1 MKAIPRTENFPV
13 VESPANPHLRAGQA
27 LRVRVARALLASLL
41 VSSLVSGGESAVP
54 PAQAQALSSPPK
66 TLDFRGQVVIPS
78 RFRQRG
84 RRIILTVLHI
94 SSTFNAQTR
103 ADFNDRFQFTRIPQ
117 GTYSLSIYIPAHGEM
132 RTTLDITS
140 SFADARGRVERRF
153 SYDENA
159 LTHDALPV
167 QQGLVSVRELTIPH
181 RAQREYSAA
190 RADLRRGKV
199 ESAQRRL
206 QKAVEIAPQFAEA
219 LNYLGVL
226 AYQRRD
232 FLEAE
237 TFFGRA
243 LEKDPEAF
251 EPLVNLGGT
260 LLSLNRVEEAVEVN
274 TRAQAAQ
281 PKDALANAQLG
292 LSYYLQGNDEEALNY
307 LLLTEQLDP
316 AHFSHPQIPLANI
329 YLQNSDAQS
338 AIEELQDFLR
348 HHPDSPGADSV
359 RAKIR
364 QIEQAHASE
373 TAATSASD

>member
-1 MKAIPRTENFPV
+1 
-13 VESPANPHLRAGQA
+13 
-27 LRVRVARALLASLL
+27 
-41 VSSLVSGGESAVP
+41 
-54 PAQAQALSSPPK
+54 
-66 TLDFRGQVVIPS
+66 
-78 RFRQRG
+78 
-84 RRIILTVLHI
+84 
-94 SSTFNAQTR
+94 
-103 ADFNDRFQFTRIPQ
+103 
-117 GTYSLSIYIPAHGEM
+117 M

-140 SFADARGRVERRF
+140 SFADARGRVERRI
-153 SYDENA
+153 SYDEDA

-167 QQGLVSVRELTIPH
+167 QQGMVSVRELTIPR
-181 RAQREYSAA
+181 RAQSEYTAA

-226 AYQRRD
+226 AYQRRE
-232 FLEAE
+232 FSEAE
-237 TFFGRA
+237 TFFRRA

-251 EPLVNLGGT
+251 EPLVNLGGA

-348 HHPDSPGADSV
+348 HHPDSPGAGSV

-364 QIEQAHASE
+364 QIEQARESE

>member
-1 MKAIPRTENFPV
+1 MKAIPRIETFPV
-13 VESPANPHLRAGQA
+13 VESLANPHLRARQA
-27 LRVRVARALLASLL
+27 LRVRVALALIVSLL
-41 VSSLVSGGESAVP
+41 VSLLVSGGETAVS
-54 PAQAQALSSPPK
+54 PAQAQAVSPPPK

-94 SSTFNAQTR
+94 GSTFNAQTR
-103 ADFNDRFQFTRIPQ
+103 ADFSGRFQFRRIPQ

-140 SFADARGRVERRF
+140 SFADARGRVERRI
-153 SYDENA
+153 SYDEDA

-167 QQGLVSVRELTIPH
+167 QQGMVSVRELTIPR
-181 RAQREYSAA
+181 RAQSEYTAA

-226 AYQRRD
+226 AYQRRE
-232 FLEAE
+232 FSEAE
-237 TFFGRA
+237 TFFRRA
-243 LEKDPEAF
+243 LEKDPEAS
-251 EPLVNLGGT
+251 EPLVNLGGA

-348 HHPDSPGADSV
+348 HHPDSPGAGSV

-364 QIEQAHASE
+364 QIEQARESE